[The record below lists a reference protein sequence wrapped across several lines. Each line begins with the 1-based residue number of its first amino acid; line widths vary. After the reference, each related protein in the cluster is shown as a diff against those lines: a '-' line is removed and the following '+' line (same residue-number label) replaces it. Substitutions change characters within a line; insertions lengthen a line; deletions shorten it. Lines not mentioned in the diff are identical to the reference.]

1 MMRKVFVVL
10 IKILSQLSIGGIIVS
25 LIWLSIPFVTKKQIQ
40 HDKPIYIK
48 LIFLI
53 VCISIYII
61 TKI

>member
-1 MMRKVFVVL
+1 MTGKVIAIL

-40 HDKPIYIK
+40 HDKPIYVK
-48 LIFLI
+48 LILLI